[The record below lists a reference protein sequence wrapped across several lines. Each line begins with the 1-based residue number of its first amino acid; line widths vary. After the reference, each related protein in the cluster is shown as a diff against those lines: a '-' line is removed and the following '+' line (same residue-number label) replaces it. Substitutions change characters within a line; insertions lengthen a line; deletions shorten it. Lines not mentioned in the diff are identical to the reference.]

1 MTAKAFRFAAQ
12 GTPQDGTQWLATARR
27 AEELGYATLLMPDG
41 LPLRPILRGSLR
53 REPEGLGGHT
63 AQANACG

>member
-1 MTAKAFRFAAQ
+1 MTARAFRFAAR

-41 LPLRPILRGSLR
+41 LQLLSPLPALALAAGATTTRAVA
-53 REPEGLGGHT
+53 T
-63 AQANACG
+63 AWC